1 MTQIGQCAHDAVI
14 SPAAV
19 LARKPDHQRLDFRRY
34 PGPAGIAATA
44 GAVELVRNQLPI
56 PGEKGIRLGDLCDI
70 LQSFASNSLSDLGQ
84 GGSLPIRQPEPGLQ
98 AGSEDAILG
107 HQVFVAQQQF
117 LIDETCHK

>member
-19 LARKPDHQRLDFRRY
+19 LARKPDHQGLDFRRY
-34 PGPAGIAATA
+34 PAAAGIAATA

-56 PGEKGIRLGDLCDI
+56 PGEKGIRLGDACD
-70 LQSFASNSLSDLGQ
+70 LLEGFATESFGDLGQ
-84 GGSLPIRQPEPGLQ
+84 SGSLCIGQ
-98 AGSEDAILG
+98 AESGGQMRSEDAILG
-107 HQVFVAQQQF
+107 RQVFVAQQQF